1 MKTFE
6 IEIKEVLSRVINI
19 NAENSMKAVSI
30 VEELYNKEEIVLDYN
45 DLKSK
50 EIILYK
56 NNEDKDFLIKEV
68 IDYLFEDEKKHFE
81 EHGECENHIYLKLLK
96 LKSIIN

>member
-19 NAENSMKAVSI
+19 NAENSMEAVSI

-45 DLKSK
+45 DLKNK

-56 NNEDKDFLIKEV
+56 YNEDKDFLIKEV

-81 EHGECENHIYLKLLK
+81 EYEESENHIYLKLLK